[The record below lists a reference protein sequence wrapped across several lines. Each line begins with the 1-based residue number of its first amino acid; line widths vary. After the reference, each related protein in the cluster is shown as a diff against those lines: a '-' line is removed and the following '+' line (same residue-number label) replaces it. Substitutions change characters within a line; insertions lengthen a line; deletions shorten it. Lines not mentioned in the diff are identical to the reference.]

1 MQGTIQY
8 PRAFVYLDFY
18 EEKNWKEEKKKRE
31 GKHTHSFQPES
42 HEFWFSLITQVIF
55 L

>member
-18 EEKNWKEEKKKRE
+18 EEKKKEEKKKWE
-31 GKHTHSFQPES
+31 GKHMHSFQPES